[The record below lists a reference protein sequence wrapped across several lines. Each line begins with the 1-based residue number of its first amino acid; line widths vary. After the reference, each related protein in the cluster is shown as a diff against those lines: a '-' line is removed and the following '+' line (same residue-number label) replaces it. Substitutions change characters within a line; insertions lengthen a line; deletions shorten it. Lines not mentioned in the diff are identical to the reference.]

1 MMFERRMTDSKGLAA
16 SWTGS
21 RLGFAILRYY
31 EMTVPHVLLLCIVVK
46 HVRFLLECSFRTQ
59 EIHITSP

>member
-21 RLGFAILRYY
+21 RLGFAIPRYH

-46 HVRFLLECSFRTQ
+46 HVRLL
-59 EIHITSP
+59 